1 MNFFNVCQIFYLTG
15 IFPKAWEYPEKIK
28 LDKQHNDISNFKLN
42 LNNDISDLPVYTTKK
57 DLTRSEQESIANK
70 YGFSTGY
77 FNHTSN
83 KFVTYDDEQSDNNF
97 VTF

>member
-1 MNFFNVCQIFYLTG
+1 MNFFNVCQIFYLAG

-57 DLTRSEQESIANK
+57 DLTQSEQESIANK

-77 FNHTSN
+77 FNHVSS
-83 KFVTYDDEQSDNNF
+83 KYVTYDDEQSDNNF